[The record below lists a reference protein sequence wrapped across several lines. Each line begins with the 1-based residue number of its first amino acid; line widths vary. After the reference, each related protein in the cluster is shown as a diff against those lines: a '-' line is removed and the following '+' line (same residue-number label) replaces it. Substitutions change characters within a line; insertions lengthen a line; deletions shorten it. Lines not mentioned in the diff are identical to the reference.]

1 MGKRHNPRAD
11 RGGETPGQTNRVRI
25 IGGEHRGRRLGFPS
39 VPGLR
44 PTPDLV
50 RETLFNWLQPVLPGA
65 VCLDLFAGSGA
76 LGLEAASR
84 GAGRVTMVDSSA
96 VVAAQIRENV
106 KLLRLKQVRV
116 EQADASSWLE
126 RTTPEPAD
134 IVFLDP
140 PYDDGNL
147 LEASCTLLERGGW
160 LKSDARI
167 YIEVEAGS
175 PLATPGA
182 LWNQIRQK
190 RSGKVCYSLYSN
202 RRPG

>member
-1 MGKRHNPRAD
+1 MGKRRNPRVERGRD
-11 RGGETPGQTNRVRI
+11 RPGQANRVRI

-44 PTPDLV
+44 PTPDFV

-65 VCLDLFAGSGA
+65 VCIDLFAGSGA

-84 GAGRVTMVDSSA
+84 GAARVIMVDASA
-96 VVAAQIRENV
+96 AAAAQIRENIE
-106 KLLRLKQVRV
+106 LLRLKQVRV
-116 EQADASSWLE
+116 DQADAASWLE

-140 PYDDGNL
+140 PYDDDNL
-147 LEASCTLLERGGW
+147 LEACCTLLERLGW

-167 YIEVEAGS
+167 YIEVDEGKR
-175 PLATPGA
+175 LTTPDA
-182 LWNQIRQK
+182 LWNPVRQK
-190 RSGKVCYSLYSN
+190 CSGRVSYSLYTN
-202 RRPG
+202 RHSG

>member
-1 MGKRHNPRAD
+1 MGKRRNPRAE
-11 RGGETPGQTNRVRI
+11 RGGERAGQANRVRI

-39 VPGLR
+39 IPGLR

-84 GAGRVTMVDSSA
+84 GAARVIMVDASA
-96 VVAAQIRENV
+96 AATAQIRENV
-106 KLLRLKQVRV
+106 ELLGLKQVCV
-116 EQADASSWLE
+116 EQADAASWLE

-140 PYDDGNL
+140 PYDDDNL

-160 LKSDARI
+160 LKPDARI
-167 YIEVEAGS
+167 YVEVDEGK
-175 PLATPGA
+175 PLTTPDT
-182 LWNQIRQK
+182 LWHPIRKK
-190 RSGKVCYSLYSN
+190 RSGRVCYSLYTN
-202 RRPG
+202 RQSG